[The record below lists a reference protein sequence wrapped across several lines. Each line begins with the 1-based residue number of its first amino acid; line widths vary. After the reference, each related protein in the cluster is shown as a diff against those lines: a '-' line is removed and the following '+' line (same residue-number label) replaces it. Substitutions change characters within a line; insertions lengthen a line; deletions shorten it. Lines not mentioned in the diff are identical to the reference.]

1 MLSRVADSLYW
12 MSRYMERAENLSRL
26 LDVNLQL
33 MLDLGSLNP
42 HRMKEL
48 WEPVLISTGD
58 DEEFFKLYT
67 DVTTD
72 SVIEFLTF
80 HPENPNSI
88 LECITNARENAR
100 QVREQ
105 ISSEM
110 WEEINR
116 GYLNLLQENY
126 PNILRQGPS
135 TFFSNLRLFS
145 HLFQGIT
152 DATMSHGEGWDFI
165 QVGKY
170 LERGDKTTR
179 IIDAKFDLLTPH
191 GRSRKATDA
200 LHWSAILKSCSA
212 HEAYRKIYVAQVEP
226 SKICEFLI
234 LHADF
239 PRSIR
244 FCVQQ
249 LDDSLRRIS
258 GSSDEHFRN
267 NTDRLS
273 GRLASQMNY
282 TTIEEIFARGVHTY
296 MDDLQLGFNEIG
308 EAIYHAYMFSQPM
321 DLEKEI
327 QNQQLRQFQHSQQQ
341 QQ

>member
-33 MLDLGSLNP
+33 MLDLGSLDSR
-42 HRMKEL
+42 RMKEL

-58 DEEFFKLYT
+58 DEEFFKLYSE
-67 DVTTD
+67 VTTD
-72 SVIEFLTF
+72 SVIEFLSF

-116 GYLNLLQENY
+116 GYLNLLTRTYATVVRE
-126 PNILRQGPS
+126 GPS
-135 TFFSNLRLFS
+135 TFFANLRLFS

-165 QVGKY
+165 QAGKY
-170 LERGDKTTR
+170 LERADKTTR
-179 IIDAKFDLLTPH
+179 ILDSKSDLL
-191 GRSRKATDA
+191 GSGSRARKASDA

-212 HEAYRKIYVAQVEP
+212 HEAYRKVYVAQVEP
-226 SKICEFLI
+226 AKLCEFLI
-234 LHADF
+234 LDAEF

-244 FCVQQ
+244 FSVQK
-249 LDDSLRRIS
+249 LDEALRRIA
-258 GSSDEHFRN
+258 GANDEHFRSKA
-267 NTDRLS
+267 DRFS
-273 GRLASQMNY
+273 GRLASQLNY
-282 TTIEEIFARGVHTY
+282 TTLEEILGRGVHHY
-296 MDDLQLGFNEIG
+296 MDDLQQGFNEIG
-308 EAIYHAYMFSQPM
+308 SAVYQTYMFYKPM
-321 DLEKEI
+321 DREKEI
-327 QNQQLRQFQHSQQQ
+327 ETHQQRQLIQMQQQ
-341 QQ
+341 